1 MNLSRE
7 LIKSFLVQAFGVL
20 IRLSLTS
27 VGGMLIERGLV
38 QENQWQT
45 FLVGLATVLATLA
58 WSLAEKYNLF
68 KYLGLA
74 LNSETKTTLEELKK

>member
-20 IRLSLTS
+20 VRLSLTS

-45 FLVGLATVLATLA
+45 FLVGLATVLATFA

-68 KYLGLA
+68 KYLDLA

>member
-20 IRLSLTS
+20 VRLSLTS

>member
-20 IRLSLTS
+20 VRLSLTS

-38 QENQWQT
+38 RENQWQT

>member
-1 MNLSRE
+1 VNLSRE

-20 IRLSLTS
+20 VRLSLTS